1 MTNREIV
8 HLPGSAQDVV
18 KELVAAHQQYKSR
31 EARIMSKILS
41 GEHFDVHGLLM
52 YNDWIYFA
60 TQEGYKMFM
69 DECEL
74 RNGRK
79 PLSCDDY
86 SVCTMDSQLFLGP
99 EVLLR
104 LAEDQSGVRERIK
117 ENVRRDYERSRK

>member
-8 HLPGSAQDVV
+8 HIPGLAQGIV

-31 EARIMSKILS
+31 EARIMSKIVS
-41 GEHFDVHGLLM
+41 GEQFDVHGFLM
-52 YNDWIYFA
+52 YNEWIYFA
-60 TQEGYKMFM
+60 SEEGLHAFIR
-69 DECEL
+69 DCEF
-74 RNGRK
+74 RNGGK
-79 PLSCDDY
+79 PLSFDDY

-117 ENVRRDYERSRK
+117 ENIRRDYEKSRK